1 MHKRQRY
8 CARPT
13 CIKASRGAAQKKWLR
28 KAENRDQ
35 FKGSENLVRV
45 QDWRTIH
52 PGYWRKRTR
61 LGRYILRGKLAE
73 VVREFALQDMR
84 LKALQELGRTEA
96 FCLIA
101 KDDDAFTYNDK
112 VSRFSLI
119 QEHAMIVRVIDQG
132 VTADQISKALS
143 IDIAKVRSS
152 LNLLDGIDA
161 DAVELLKDKPITAS
175 SLRLYRKAKP
185 MRQVDMA
192 HLMVSGN
199 NYTWAYAEA
208 LIIGTP
214 ADQLVGSTKRKETHG
229 ISEEEISRMEK
240 EMEVLE
246 RDYRLYQD
254 QFGEN
259 SLHLNTIQ
267 RYVKRLLENTKI
279 KRFLGT
285 RYPELL
291 EEFQELAAIEAL

>member
-1 MHKRQRY
+1 MKTVVHAAFDLAGVTLPLTSIHPIRQVKPSDHAFGKY
-8 CARPT
+8 
-13 CIKASRGAAQKKWLR
+13 KAVVSSIREVGVIEPLIVHPQRGSRGTYLLL
-28 KAENRDQ
+28 D
-35 FKGSENLVRV
+35 G
-45 QDWRTIH
+45 H
-52 PGYWRKRTR
+52 
-61 LGRYILRGKLAE
+61 
-73 VVREFALQDMR
+73 MR

-112 VSRFSLI
+112 VSRLSLI
-119 QEHAMIVRVIDQG
+119 QEHAMIVRAIDQG

>member
-1 MHKRQRY
+1 MKTVVHAAFDLAGVTLPLTSIHPIRQVKPSDHAFGKY
-8 CARPT
+8 
-13 CIKASRGAAQKKWLR
+13 KAVVSSIREVGVIEPLIVHPQRGSRGTYLLL
-28 KAENRDQ
+28 D
-35 FKGSENLVRV
+35 G
-45 QDWRTIH
+45 H
-52 PGYWRKRTR
+52 
-61 LGRYILRGKLAE
+61 
-73 VVREFALQDMR
+73 MR
-84 LKALQELGRTEA
+84 LKALQELGRTEV

-112 VSRFSLI
+112 VSRLSLI
-119 QEHAMIVRVIDQG
+119 QEHAMIVRAIDQG

-214 ADQLVGSTKRKETHG
+214 ADQLVGSSKRKETHG

>member
-1 MHKRQRY
+1 MKTVVRAAFELAGITLPLTSIHPIRQVKPSDHAFGKY
-8 CARPT
+8 
-13 CIKASRGAAQKKWLR
+13 KAVVSSIREVGVIEPLIVHPQRGSRGTYLLL
-28 KAENRDQ
+28 D
-35 FKGSENLVRV
+35 G
-45 QDWRTIH
+45 H
-52 PGYWRKRTR
+52 
-61 LGRYILRGKLAE
+61 
-73 VVREFALQDMR
+73 MR

-112 VSRFSLI
+112 VSRLSLI
-119 QEHAMIVRVIDQG
+119 QEHAMIVRAIDQG

-214 ADQLVGSTKRKETHG
+214 ADQLVGSSKRKETHG

>member
-1 MHKRQRY
+1 MKTVVHAAFDLAGVTLPLTSIHPIRQVKPSDHAFGKY
-8 CARPT
+8 
-13 CIKASRGAAQKKWLR
+13 KAVVSSIREVGVIEPLIVHPQRGSRGTYLLL
-28 KAENRDQ
+28 D
-35 FKGSENLVRV
+35 G
-45 QDWRTIH
+45 H
-52 PGYWRKRTR
+52 
-61 LGRYILRGKLAE
+61 
-73 VVREFALQDMR
+73 MR

-112 VSRFSLI
+112 VSRLSLI
-119 QEHAMIVRVIDQG
+119 QEHAMIVRAIDQG

-161 DAVELLKDKPITAS
+161 EAVELLKDKPITAS

-214 ADQLVGSTKRKETHG
+214 ADQLVGSNKRKETHG
-229 ISEEEISRMEK
+229 ISEEEVSRMEK

>member
-1 MHKRQRY
+1 MKTVVRAAFDLAGVTLPLTSIHPIRQVKPSDHAFGKY
-8 CARPT
+8 
-13 CIKASRGAAQKKWLR
+13 KAVVSSIREVGVIEPLIVHPQRGSRGTYLLL
-28 KAENRDQ
+28 D
-35 FKGSENLVRV
+35 G
-45 QDWRTIH
+45 H
-52 PGYWRKRTR
+52 
-61 LGRYILRGKLAE
+61 
-73 VVREFALQDMR
+73 MR

-112 VSRFSLI
+112 VSRLSLI
-119 QEHAMIVRVIDQG
+119 QEHAMIVRAIDQG